1 MKVHYAN
8 SEGVALAYGVQ
19 SESGPPLIYT
29 PGVFSHLAFDDNA
42 FFLKRFH
49 EGLASFSRLVRW
61 DRRGTGLSD
70 QTAEPLPLAGQCVD
84 LDAVRAA
91 AGIERAALVGHSH
104 GGALAAFYA
113 AAHPERVSHLVI
125 IDSMVDANRN
135 PYEPADT
142 SRFWDA
148 LVKLT
153 ESDPEGW
160 VSNLVRAGAPG
171 MDEAL
176 LAEGVRSIQSSISPS
191 SQRQLIRIL
200 VEIDVRE
207 VLSRVRVPTL
217 VAHATRETVF
227 LVEHGRYLAEHIEG
241 ARLLELDSDCHMIMA
256 DPAASSVLLA
266 AIEEFVTGSVGQTA
280 ARSMASVLFT
290 DIVDSAA
297 RQRALG
303 DDAWRALRET
313 FERNTRRI
321 VEAQGGRV
329 VQFTGDGVMA
339 AFGTPSQALRAAKAL
354 GADARGLG
362 VAIRAGVHTGEVYEV
377 EDQLFGACV
386 TVAARV
392 AAQAEA
398 DELLTT
404 ETVQDLVAGAG
415 LEVRDAGLHELKGLG
430 ERRLVAAL

>member
-1 MKVHYAN
+1 MKVHYAD

-42 FFLKRFH
+42 PFLKRFH

-61 DRRGTGLSD
+61 DKRGTGLSD
-70 QTAEPLPLAGQCVD
+70 QTADPLPFHGQCDD
-84 LDAVRAA
+84 LDAVRDA
-91 AGIERAALVGHSH
+91 AGIERAAHVGYSH
-104 GGALAAFYA
+104 GGALAAIYA
-113 AAHPERVSHLVI
+113 AENPERVTHLVI
-125 IDSMVDANRN
+125 VDSLVNANRS
-135 PYEPADT
+135 PYEPQD
-142 SRFWDA
+142 SSGYWEA
-148 LVKLT
+148 LMNLIDS
-153 ESDPEGW
+153 EPEAFIT
-160 VSNLVRAGAPG
+160 NLMRAGAPG
-171 MDEAL
+171 MDEEVMAQ
-176 LAEGVRSIQSSISPS
+176 GVSMLQSSISPS
-191 SQRQLIRIL
+191 SQRQLLRYL
-200 VEIDVRE
+200 AEIDVSQ
-207 VLSRVRVPTL
+207 VLSRIRVPTL
-217 VAHATRETVF
+217 VVHATGDAVIH
-227 LVEHGRYLAEHIEG
+227 VEHGRYLAEHIEG
-241 ARLLELDSDCHMIMA
+241 ARLVELDSDYHMIMA

-362 VAIRAGVHTGEVYEV
+362 VAIRAGVHAGEVYEV

-404 ETVQDLVAGAG
+404 ETVQDLVAGSG
-415 LEVRDAGLHELKGLG
+415 FEFRDAGLHELKGLG
-430 ERRLVAAL
+430 KRRLVAAL